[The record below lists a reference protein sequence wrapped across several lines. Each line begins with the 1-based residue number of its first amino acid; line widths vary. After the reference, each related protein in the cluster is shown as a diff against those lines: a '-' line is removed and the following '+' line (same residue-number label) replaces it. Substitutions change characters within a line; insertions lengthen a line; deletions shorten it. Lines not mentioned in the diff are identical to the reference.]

1 MYITHDSR
9 SLAWC
14 WRHSDD
20 QLAGRGVCV
29 IAGHTAAAGTLEF
42 LQLSVISID
51 LVLAANPLTVAS
63 WHPPLREKPTLALLP
78 FLSPVSCLLT
88 RGEPIPTQNKCN
100 CFGVMEAQEMK

>member
-1 MYITHDSR
+1 MYITHDS
-9 SLAWC
+9 

-29 IAGHTAAAGTLEF
+29 IAGQDTGHTAAAGTLEF

-63 WHPPLREKPTLALLP
+63 WHPPPLREKPTLALLL
-78 FLSPVSCLLT
+78 FLSPVSLT

-100 CFGVMEAQEMK
+100 WCGVVAAQEMK